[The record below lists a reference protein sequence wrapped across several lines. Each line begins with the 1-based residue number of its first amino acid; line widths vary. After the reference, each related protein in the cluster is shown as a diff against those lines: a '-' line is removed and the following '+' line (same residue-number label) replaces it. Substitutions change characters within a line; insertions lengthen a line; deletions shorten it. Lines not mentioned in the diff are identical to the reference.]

1 MEPVE
6 PCFYEATGLV
16 AFQHVS
22 SKRPIIYCKTYLQIV
37 TEMSPLICVLTF
49 WLLTRFS
56 IWNDR
61 KTSYE
66 FTGNGAVL
74 LGQGKYRLTHL
85 GIELHGGPLHFDCV

>member
-16 AFQHVS
+16 AFQQPYS
-22 SKRPIIYCKTYLQIV
+22 RRPIIYCKTYLQIV
-37 TEMSPLICVLTF
+37 TEMSPLMCVLTF

-56 IWNDR
+56 IWNDG

-66 FTGNGAVL
+66 LTENEPGL
-74 LGQGKYRLTHL
+74 LG
-85 GIELHGGPLHFDCV
+85 